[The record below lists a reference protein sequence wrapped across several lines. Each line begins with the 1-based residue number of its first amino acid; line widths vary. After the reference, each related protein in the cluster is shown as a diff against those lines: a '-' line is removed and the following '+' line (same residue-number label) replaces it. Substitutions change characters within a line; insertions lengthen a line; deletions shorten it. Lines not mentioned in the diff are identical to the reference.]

1 MKGLFLRSGFSE
13 RKIFSRL
20 LRYILPYKAAFIL
33 SFVFL
38 FLSKAVEALA
48 PLMIGYLVRNTFADN
63 PINYGLSPLSFFCGI
78 ALFISFGF
86 LFEFLHVRF
95 KAEGGEKALFD
106 LRRQVFSHIQNLP
119 VNTFDRVPSGMLL
132 TRTIHDVE
140 QVSLLFSDSLVPLIG
155 SFFLFVSMI
164 GAITYIDFKSGLILL
179 IILPF
184 AVGLALRFRYVQEIS
199 FTKVR
204 HLVAML
210 NIFIQERLQGLFI
223 IREFGLEKREMAK
236 FSKLNQELKK
246 AHVSTIHNFA
256 FFIAG
261 IDVMTN
267 FFIISSAGFL
277 IYSAAGSK
285 IDPGAF
291 VTILLY
297 SAVLFRPLVDLAER
311 YNVLQSSLAAF
322 ERIASVLDMSAEDVN
337 TGGELST
344 IEEIGMQNVSFSYGR
359 EESVLKR
366 VEFTLKRG
374 QWAAIVGMSGAG
386 KSSILSLLL
395 GFYRASSGTVTLN
408 GKAIESFS
416 KESLR
421 KRIAPVF
428 QDPIIISGSLKDNI
442 TLFQKEEDGVI
453 EGLIEKMGLTGW
465 LAQFPQGIHTPIKE
479 KGKNISVGEA
489 QLVSLL
495 RALYSGRDL
504 LLLDEALSSV
514 DIATERLLEKGLIDS
529 FGGRI
534 ALVVSHRF
542 SLVAKAPL
550 ILVMEKGEIKE
561 AGGHS
566 ELMAKKGIY
575 EKLSRLQSVGMERF

>member
-1 MKGLFLRSGFSE
+1 MKDLFSKSNFSE
-13 RKIFSRL
+13 KKIFSRL
-20 LRYILPYKAAFIL
+20 LRYVLPYKAAFIL
-33 SFVFL
+33 SFLFL
-38 FLSKAVEALA
+38 FFSKAVEAIA
-48 PLMIGYLVRNTFADN
+48 PLLIGYLVRSTFADASVSFN
-63 PINYGLSPLSFFCGI
+63 ISPLSFFCGI
-78 ALFISFGF
+78 ALFISLGF

-106 LRRQVFSHIQNLP
+106 LRRQVFGHIQNLP
-119 VNTFDRVPSGMLL
+119 ISTFDRLPSGMLL

-164 GAITYIDFKSGLILL
+164 GAITYIDLKSGMILL

-184 AVGLALRFRYVQEIS
+184 ALALALHFRYVQEIS

-223 IREFGLEKREMAK
+223 VREFGLEKREMAK
-236 FSKLNQELKK
+236 FSKLNRELKR
-246 AHVSTIHNFA
+246 AHLSTIHNFA

-277 IYSAAGSK
+277 LYSTVGTK

-322 ERIASVLDMSAEDVN
+322 ERIASVLDMKAEDVQ
-337 TGGELST
+337 TGSELHS
-344 IEEIGMQNVSFSYGR
+344 IEEVGMQNVSFSYGR
-359 EESVLKR
+359 EDSVLKK
-366 VEFTLKRG
+366 VDFTLKRG
-374 QWAAIVGMSGAG
+374 EWAAIVGLSGAG
-386 KSSILSLLL
+386 KSSVLSLLL
-395 GFYRASSGTVTLN
+395 GFYRATNGAVVIN
-408 GKAIESFS
+408 GKEISSFS
-416 KESLR
+416 RESLR

-428 QDPIIISGSLKDNI
+428 QDPIIISGTLKDNI
-442 TLFQKEEDGVI
+442 TLFQKEEDSVI
-453 EGLIEKMGLTGW
+453 EGLIERMGLSGW
-465 LAQFPQGIHTPIKE
+465 MAQFPQGIHTSIKE

-495 RALYSGRDL
+495 RALYAERDL

-514 DIATERLLEKGLIDS
+514 DLSTEKLLEKGLIDS
-529 FGGRI
+529 FGGKI

-561 AGGHS
+561 AGTHS

-575 EKLSRLQSVGMERF
+575 EKLTRLQSVGMERF

>member
-1 MKGLFLRSGFSE
+1 MKDLFSKSNFSE
-13 RKIFSRL
+13 KKIFSRL
-20 LRYILPYKAAFIL
+20 LRYVLPYKAAFIL
-33 SFVFL
+33 SFLFL
-38 FLSKAVEALA
+38 FFSKAVEAIA
-48 PLMIGYLVRNTFADN
+48 PLLIGYLVRSTFADASVSFN
-63 PINYGLSPLSFFCGI
+63 ISPLSFFCGI
-78 ALFISFGF
+78 ALFISLGF

-106 LRRQVFSHIQNLP
+106 LRRQVFGHIQNLP
-119 VNTFDRVPSGMLL
+119 ISTFDRLPSGMLL

-164 GAITYIDFKSGLILL
+164 GAITYIDLKSGMILL

-184 AVGLALRFRYVQEIS
+184 ALALALHFRYVQEIS

-223 IREFGLEKREMAK
+223 VREFGLEKREMAK
-236 FSKLNQELKK
+236 FSKLNRELKR
-246 AHVSTIHNFA
+246 AHLSTIHNFA

-277 IYSAAGSK
+277 LYSTVGTK

-322 ERIASVLDMSAEDVN
+322 ERIASVLDMKAEDVQ
-337 TGGELST
+337 TGSELHS
-344 IEEIGMQNVSFSYGR
+344 IEEVGMQNVSFSYGR
-359 EESVLKR
+359 EDSVLTK
-366 VEFTLKRG
+366 VDFTLKRG
-374 QWAAIVGMSGAG
+374 EWAAIVGLSGAG
-386 KSSILSLLL
+386 KSSVLSLLL
-395 GFYRASSGTVTLN
+395 GFYRATNGAVVIN
-408 GKAIESFS
+408 GKEISSFS
-416 KESLR
+416 RESLR

-428 QDPIIISGSLKDNI
+428 QDPIIISGTLKDNI
-442 TLFQKEEDGVI
+442 TLFQKEEDSVI
-453 EGLIEKMGLTGW
+453 EGLIERMGLSGW
-465 LAQFPQGIHTPIKE
+465 MAQFPQGIHTSIKE

-495 RALYSGRDL
+495 RALYAERDL

-514 DIATERLLEKGLIDS
+514 DLSTEKLLEKGLIDS
-529 FGGRI
+529 FGGKI

-561 AGGHS
+561 AGTHS

-575 EKLSRLQSVGMERF
+575 EKLTRLQSVGMERF